1 MVHEAVR
8 AELPILVSVGTEP
21 GSGSVVPF
29 ISEAHGDAAAIEGPQ
44 FLNEPVFE
52 FLLPFA
58 GEEFDDGWPALNE
71 LGAVSP
77 PAIDRLGERDLF
89 RVAGVPAI
97 FGEAHFFGSAFARE
111 GWQRRVT
118 FGCVHRMF
126 FLIVSVAFIRTWS
139 NAAHEPMR
147 SMRCIPRPSATRHP
161 SRSPLP
167 ESRGTTRPRRFP
179 PACRTEF
186 TSCELISHGLLL

>member
-58 GEEFDDGWPALNE
+58 GEEFDDRWPALNE

-77 PAIDRLGERDLF
+77 PAIDRIGERDLF
-89 RVAGVPAI
+89 RIAGVQPFSARRT
-97 FGEAHFFGSAFARE
+97 FSAALSRVKGGS
-111 GWQRRVT
+111 G
-118 FGCVHRMF
+118 G
-126 FLIVSVAFIRTWS
+126 
-139 NAAHEPMR
+139 
-147 SMRCIPRPSATRHP
+147 
-161 SRSPLP
+161 
-167 ESRGTTRPRRFP
+167 
-179 PACRTEF
+179 
-186 TSCELISHGLLL
+186 

>member
-29 ISEAHGDAAAIEGPQ
+29 ISEAHGNAAAIEGPQ
-44 FLNEPVFE
+44 FLNEPVLE

-77 PAIDRLGERDLF
+77 PAIDRIGERDLF
-89 RVAGVPAI
+89 RIAGVPAI
-97 FGEAHFFGSAFARE
+97 FGEAHFFGSASARE

-126 FLIVSVAFIRTWS
+126 FLMVSVAFIRTWS
-139 NAAHEPMR
+139 NAADEPMR
-147 SMRCIPRPSATRHP
+147 SSGVSSVHRQRDTHHEVHNLRPV
-161 SRSPLP
+161 LFI
-167 ESRGTTRPRRFP
+167 ERRF
-179 PACRTEF
+179 F
-186 TSCELISHGLLL
+186 LLGEGRDDTVDGQPIGK